1 MKIEIV
7 NYSQGPV
14 SINKELWN
22 SRQLE
27 GSGVSMRPQLRCVK
41 GSDSVGFQID
51 LAASVDDKEA
61 LSLGFLFGMRVEG
74 WGKVT
79 ESHPDP
85 DSLRPYI
92 NDICYYFWATATGA
106 IAAIT
111 SRDNGRPLILPP
123 IDPDKFIP
131 LVIITISSESQA

>member
-14 SINKELWN
+14 RIDRELWDN
-22 SRQLE
+22 RNLE
-27 GSGVSMRPQLRCVK
+27 GSIVSMRPQLRCVK

-51 LAASVDDKEA
+51 VTVSVDDREA
-61 LSLGFLFGMRVEG
+61 LSIGFLFGMKVES
-74 WGKVT
+74 WDKVT
-79 ESHPDP
+79 ENHPDP

-92 NDICYYFWATATGA
+92 NDICDRFWSAATGA

-111 SRDNGRPLILPP
+111 SRDGSRPLILPP
-123 IDPDKFIP
+123 IDIEKFIP
-131 LVIITISSESQA
+131 LVIITISSES